1 MFLAHL
7 ARERGRKKESCE
19 YCRLVIRTMRCNSI
33 IFKEEEAKN
42 GTCVR
47 AHSSLLVVDEIP

>member
-7 ARERGRKKESCE
+7 ARERGRKRESCE

-42 GTCVR
+42 GICVR
-47 AHSSLLVVDEIP
+47 AHSSLFVVDEIP

>member
-47 AHSSLLVVDEIP
+47 AHSSLVGSG